1 MEMYRNNYINILVV
15 SLLLCLCGTT
25 TLKAQKRAA
34 TNVKFQIGQSY
45 ERTADFETAAKL
57 YEEAFQGDSSNNIIY
72 DALRRMYMQLKR
84 YDNAIGLMSYWVKR
98 NPNDIGTLTQLGPA
112 YVLNSEEPKA
122 FEVWERAIA
131 LDPAHEITYRL
142 VAGAAIQSRLFER
155 AIEYYHRGRN
165 ACNDPLL
172 FASDIAYLYSV
183 TLNYREATIEY
194 LNLLRQSSSQLGYI
208 ESRVAVYSGRS
219 DGLKI
224 ATQTIEEAVKT
235 ESKNIAFQQLLAWL
249 YMEGNEFEHAY
260 NVYKYLDEEM
270 NAGGREMFNF
280 AERALREKAYS
291 TAAKAYQEIIA
302 KYAKFQL
309 LAQAKFGFARTLE
322 ESNQPV
328 DTLKLFGFQNP
339 FAEYI
344 SADSKKSLT
353 TAIEAY
359 RRVINEFPNTEIA
372 AGSLFRIAVV
382 YREKLSDLAG
392 AQSALE
398 TLSKS
403 YTPFIAITAEGNL
416 LLGDIYLITGN
427 IESARK
433 KFKSLSEQMNIASTM
448 RDKATLRLAEIDYYS
463 LKFQDA
469 LGKLNT
475 LTANPASDITND
487 ALGLK
492 IFIQENSQ
500 PTDEALKEFAVAD
513 FLNRQLKSSDALT
526 QFESIVKKYP
536 QSSVVDEAMM
546 NIGDLQTGMDRFSE
560 AIATYDT
567 LQTQFPESIF
577 LDRAMMKTGL
587 VYQFG
592 LKDKVRAAEAYQR
605 LLERYPNSIFVNDAR
620 KRIRDLR
627 GDNI

>member
-1 MEMYRNNYINILVV
+1 MEMYRNNYINILIV
-15 SLLLCLCGTT
+15 SSLLCLCCTT

-34 TNVKFQIGQSY
+34 ANVKFQIGQSY
-45 ERTADFETAAKL
+45 ERSADFETAARL
-57 YEEAFQGDSSNNIIY
+57 YEEAFQGDSSNNIMY

-84 YDNAIGLMSYWVKR
+84 YDNAIGLMSYWVEK
-98 NPNDIGTLTQLGPA
+98 NPNDIGTLTQLGSA

-122 FEVWERAIA
+122 FKVWERAVA
-131 LDPAHEITYRL
+131 LDPNHEITYRL

-208 ESRVAVYSGRS
+208 ESRIAMYTGRS
-219 DGLKI
+219 DGLTI
-224 ATQTIEEAVKT
+224 ATQTIEEAVKA
-235 ESKNIAFQQLLAWL
+235 ESNNLASQQLLAWI

-260 NVYKYLDEEM
+260 AVYKFLDDQM
-270 NAGGREMFNF
+270 KAGGRELFAF
-280 AERALREKAYS
+280 AEHALREKAYS
-291 TAAKAYQEIIA
+291 TAAKAYQEIIT

-309 LAQAKFGFARTLE
+309 LAQAKFGLARTLE
-322 ESNQPV
+322 ESNEPV

-339 FAEYI
+339 FSDHL
-344 SADSKKSLT
+344 SAGLRKTLT
-353 TAIEAY
+353 AAIEAY
-359 RRVINEFPNTEIA
+359 RQVINEFPNTEIA
-372 AGSLFRIAVV
+372 ARSLFRIAVV
-382 YREKLSDLAG
+382 NREKLSDLAG

-398 TLSKS
+398 TLSKNYS
-403 YTPFIAITAEGNL
+403 NFPAVTAEGNL
-416 LLGDIYLITGN
+416 LLDDIYLIAGN

-433 KFKSLSEQMNIASTM
+433 NYKLLSEQANVASTI
-448 RDKATLRLAEIDYYS
+448 RDKATLRLAEIDYYT

-469 LGKLNT
+469 IGKLNT
-475 LTANPASDITND
+475 LTANPTLDITND

-492 IFIQENSQ
+492 IFIQENNQ
-500 PTDEALKEFAVAD
+500 PSDEALKEFASAD
-513 FLNRQLKSSDALT
+513 FLNRQLKFPEALT

-536 QSSVVDEAMM
+536 QSGVMDEAMM
-546 NIGDLQTGMDRFSE
+546 NIGDLQTGMDRFPE
-560 AIATYDT
+560 AIATYDSI
-567 LQTQFPESIF
+567 QTQFPESIF
-577 LDRAMMKTGL
+577 LDRAIMKIGL

-592 LKDKVRAAEAYQR
+592 LKDKVKAAQAYQK
-605 LLERYPNSIFVNDAR
+605 LLELYPNSIFVNDAR